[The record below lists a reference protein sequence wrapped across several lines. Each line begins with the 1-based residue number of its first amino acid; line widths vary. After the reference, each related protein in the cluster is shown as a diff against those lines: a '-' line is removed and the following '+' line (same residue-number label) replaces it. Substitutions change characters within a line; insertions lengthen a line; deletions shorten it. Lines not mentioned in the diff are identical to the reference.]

1 MNREEYLAGVKS
13 WCDARQRA
21 RTDLLYLCNTIMG
34 YKDVQEVPHG
44 TLIRALQAFPGGKDV
59 CDPKTGQWLHYLP
72 SCGIWDLQGPRR
84 RLFLWPRGHLKTSI
98 ITIAHTI
105 QWIINF
111 PDIRILISTAVADQA
126 QSMLKSIK
134 SQFQFTPEFRALFPE
149 FCPSDRQASEFGNQE
164 EFTVPN
170 RVQKHLK
177 EPTVSVTAIGK
188 VIAGYHY
195 EIIKDSDL
203 VDKENIKTEGGRKN
217 TIEHFKYMWP
227 LIERNK
233 GQYGWRD
240 TEGTRYDFCLH
251 GSTPILMAD
260 WTNKVI
266 RDIGVGDKVIGW
278 KMVNGQRM
286 LVPSMVIAKGQYDNK
301 PINRYYMKSGVKI
314 ICTPEHKWWK
324 GPWWNHGQGTQ
335 EYAPMGMQR
344 NRVRTLRR
352 LTPLYNAQNTRA
364 AGWLAGFFDGEGTI
378 RKNTHHP
385 SGVVIINQT
394 MHNPELIEKTRA
406 ALDEME
412 FQHSEQWVQPS
423 KTKGHEHYADSCR
436 FMINGGW
443 KERYRFLAQ
452 IAPSRRDK
460 LAATLFGKLMTEED
474 ELDHVEDAGTGT
486 VYWFQCETGNY
497 IAEGYCSKNS
507 DTYGTEIIE
516 KEEKLPASKRTW
528 HQEIRACYGEKGEV
542 LWPSRWTKA
551 LLEDEENSMG
561 PMLFAA
567 QYLNQPVPDAGGLA
581 GPKDIVFFPRKALSG
596 IPLRLHCTIDLH
608 GGEDNATN
616 DYTVLNVSG
625 FDNDGR
631 MYLVDLRVGHFT
643 PFETIEHIFEIHKKH
658 KGIDFKI
665 EKDAHARILLPFLKR
680 EMQKRGTWPLMVPIK
695 RDSRISKKQRIMGLQ
710 AWFRAGNIR
719 ILEDISS
726 RLEIIQQITR
736 FSLTSHYHDDIL
748 DTMADHLQN
757 SDGGVI
763 SDVNPHSRQP
773 VQFTDFIDK
782 FMGFGEDGNQIWYMD
797 KPQTSSSSKW
807 PGTGL

>member
-1 MNREEYLAGVKS
+1 MTPYEIADV
-13 WCDARQRA
+13 WMQARQRA
-21 RTDLLYLCNTIMG
+21 RTDLLWLCNEIMG

-44 TLIRALQAFPGGKDV
+44 TLIRAMQQFPGGQDV
-59 CDPKTGQWLHYLP
+59 CDRKTGQWLGYVP

-98 ITIAHTI
+98 ITIAHTL
-105 QWIINF
+105 QWVINF

-134 SQFQFTPEFRALFPE
+134 SHFQFTPEFRALFPE
-149 FCPSDRQASEFGNQE
+149 FCPEARSAGEFGNQE

-203 VDKENIKTEGGRKN
+203 VDKENIKTEGGRRN

-227 LIERNK
+227 LVERNK

-240 TEGTRYDFCLH
+240 TEGTRYDF
-251 GSTPILMAD
+251 
-260 WTNKVI
+260 
-266 RDIGVGDKVIGW
+266 
-278 KMVNGQRM
+278 
-286 LVPSMVIAKGQYDNK
+286 
-301 PINRYYMKSGVKI
+301 
-314 ICTPEHKWWK
+314 
-324 GPWWNHGQGTQ
+324 
-335 EYAPMGMQR
+335 
-344 NRVRTLRR
+344 
-352 LTPLYNAQNTRA
+352 
-364 AGWLAGFFDGEGTI
+364 
-378 RKNTHHP
+378 
-385 SGVVIINQT
+385 
-394 MHNPELIEKTRA
+394 
-406 ALDEME
+406 
-412 FQHSEQWVQPS
+412 
-423 KTKGHEHYADSCR
+423 
-436 FMINGGW
+436 
-443 KERYRFLAQ
+443 
-452 IAPSRRDK
+452 
-460 LAATLFGKLMTEED
+460 
-474 ELDHVEDAGTGT
+474 
-486 VYWFQCETGNY
+486 
-497 IAEGYCSKNS
+497 S

-516 KEEKLPASKRTW
+516 KEEKLPESKRTW
-528 HQEIRACYGEKGEV
+528 HQEIKSCYPEEGGV

-561 PMLFAA
+561 PTLFAA
-567 QYLNQPVPDAGGLA
+567 QYLNQPVPDSGGLC
-581 GPKDIVFFPRKALSG
+581 GPRDIVFFPRKNLSG

-608 GGEDNATN
+608 GGEENVGN

-643 PFETIEHIFEIHKKH
+643 PFETIEHIFAIHKKH
-658 KGIDFKI
+658 NGIDFKI

-726 RLEIIQQITR
+726 RMEIIQQITR

-748 DTMADHLQN
+748 DTMADHMQN
-757 SDGGVI
+757 SDGGVH
-763 SDVNPHSRQP
+763 SDIYPRNRPP
-773 VQFTDFIDK
+773 VQFEHFVDK
-782 FMGFGEDGNQIWYMD
+782 FMGFGPDGDQIWYLD
-797 KPQTSSSSKW
+797 PPPNVSGSKW

>member
-1 MNREEYLAGVKS
+1 MDQSAYLDGVKE
-13 WCDARQRA
+13 WCEARQRA
-21 RTDLLYLCNTIMG
+21 RTDLLWLCNEIMG
-34 YKDVQEVPHG
+34 YEDVQEVPHG
-44 TLIRALQAFPGGKDV
+44 KLIRSLQQFPGGTDI
-59 CDPKTGQWLHYLP
+59 CDPKTGNWQRYVPH
-72 SCGIWDLQGPRR
+72 CGIWDLEGPRR

-98 ITIAHTI
+98 ITIAHTL

-134 SQFQFTPEFRALFPE
+134 SHFQFTGAFRALFPE
-149 FCPSDRQASEFGNQE
+149 FCPDARSAGEFGNQE

-195 EIIKDSDL
+195 EVVKDSDL

-240 TEGTRYDFCLH
+240 TEGTRYDF
-251 GSTPILMAD
+251 
-260 WTNKVI
+260 
-266 RDIGVGDKVIGW
+266 
-278 KMVNGQRM
+278 
-286 LVPSMVIAKGQYDNK
+286 
-301 PINRYYMKSGVKI
+301 
-314 ICTPEHKWWK
+314 
-324 GPWWNHGQGTQ
+324 
-335 EYAPMGMQR
+335 
-344 NRVRTLRR
+344 
-352 LTPLYNAQNTRA
+352 
-364 AGWLAGFFDGEGTI
+364 
-378 RKNTHHP
+378 
-385 SGVVIINQT
+385 
-394 MHNPELIEKTRA
+394 
-406 ALDEME
+406 
-412 FQHSEQWVQPS
+412 
-423 KTKGHEHYADSCR
+423 
-436 FMINGGW
+436 
-443 KERYRFLAQ
+443 
-452 IAPSRRDK
+452 
-460 LAATLFGKLMTEED
+460 
-474 ELDHVEDAGTGT
+474 
-486 VYWFQCETGNY
+486 
-497 IAEGYCSKNS
+497 S

-528 HQEIRACYGEKGEV
+528 HQEIKGCYTEDGGV
-542 LWPSRWTKA
+542 LWPARWTKE

-561 PMLFAA
+561 PTLFAA
-567 QYLNQPVPDAGGLA
+567 QYLNQPVPDSGGLA
-581 GPKDIVFFPRKALSG
+581 GPKDIVFFPRKALAG
-596 IPLRLHCTIDLH
+596 IALRMHCTIDLH
-608 GGEDNATN
+608 GGEDGATN

-658 KGIDFKI
+658 RGIDFKI

-680 EMQKRGTWPLMVPIK
+680 EMSKRGTWPLMVPIK
-695 RDSRISKKQRIMGLQ
+695 RDTRISKKQRIMGLQ

-726 RLEIIQQITR
+726 RLEVIQQITR

-757 SDGGVI
+757 SDGGVVF
-763 SDVNPHSRQP
+763 DVMPRGKAPRQ
-773 VQFTDFIDK
+773 FENFIDK
-782 FMGFGEDGNQIWYMD
+782 FQGFGPDGSQIWYLD
-797 KPQTSSSSKW
+797 PPPTITGSKW
-807 PGTGL
+807 EKTGL